1 MENHIFSRE
10 LVNKIADLSRDIY
23 PVITDMDTDVTYL
36 PEKTALFFGFDS
48 QSYEHFF
55 EDVLIEKVNDLDIEE
70 YTEEMAQ
77 RLKGRRLSEE
87 LYIRMGNRDKNHMMG
102 FSVEFMHY
110 RENNHCYMILILK
123 NVSAMQ
129 DIDPYTFLYGQPRY
143 EKDIARYTKECSRLA
158 VLEVEIDHID
168 EFNIL
173 YGTNF
178 SSVIQKE
185 IALEYIAMMD
195 ENKTVY
201 HMNNSKFIFILR
213 NADRKDAGR
222 FMNRIREVINKT
234 NIFNGFK
241 FDFDVY
247 SSCIMLKDYHG
258 ETSTILSKLEYMLDR
273 AKERRTRELLF
284 FNDMVLVNGQEHVNI
299 MKEIHSSVLNHC
311 EGFYVE
317 YQPIVSSVDGRI
329 AGAEALV
336 RWKSKEYGVVS
347 PGMFVDWL
355 EDTPAMYEMG
365 NFVMETSI
373 RDAVEFRKINKDFF
387 ININASSEQLSRPMF
402 GFEVAEI
409 LSKYDFPADHIWLE
423 ITERCRNLPIDVIKS
438 VIAFI
443 KEIGVNIAL
452 DDYGTGSAS
461 SQLLV
466 ELPIDEVKIDM
477 SFIKGIHEQK
487 KKQMM
492 VKSIVDFA
500 NSVGM
505 NSCIEGIEDEK
516 VRDYM
521 QGYNSTWFQ
530 GYCFS
535 KPVSAEALK
544 KMLMDAH

>member
-1 MENHIFSRE
+1 MGNQTFSRE
-10 LVNKIADLSRDIY
+10 LVNKIADLSKDIY
-23 PVITDMDTDVTYL
+23 PVITDMDTGMTYI
-36 PEKTALFFGFDS
+36 PEKTALFFGFDH
-48 QSYEHFF
+48 QEYEHFF
-55 EDVLIEKVNDLDIEE
+55 EDVLIEKVNENDIEE
-70 YTEEMAQ
+70 YNEEISQ

-87 LYIRMGNRDKNHMMG
+87 LYIRMGNREKDHMMG

-110 RENNHCYMILILK
+110 RENNHCYMVLILK
-123 NVSAMQ
+123 NASAMQ
-129 DIDPYTFLYGQPRY
+129 DIDPYTYLYGQPRY
-143 EKDIARYTKECSRLA
+143 EKDIARYIKDSRSLA

-173 YGTNF
+173 YGADF

-185 IALEYIAMMD
+185 MALKYISMMD

-213 NADRKDAGR
+213 DADRGEAKL
-222 FMNRIREVINKT
+222 FMNRIRDAVNKT
-234 NIFNGFK
+234 NVFKGYK
-241 FDFDVY
+241 FDFDLY
-247 SSCIMLKDYHG
+247 SSGIMLNDYQG

-273 AKERRTRELLF
+273 AKETRSRELLF
-284 FNDMVLVNGQEHVNI
+284 FNDMVLINGQEHVNI
-299 MKEIHSSVLNHC
+299 MKVIHSSVMNHC
-311 EGFYVE
+311 DGFYVE

-336 RWKSKEYGVVS
+336 RWKNKEYGVVS
-347 PGMFVDWL
+347 PGLFIDWL
-355 EDTPAMYEMG
+355 EDTPAMYELG

-387 ININASSEQLSRPMF
+387 ININASSEQLSRPVF
-402 GFEVAEI
+402 GFEVADI
-409 LSKYDFPADHIWLE
+409 LAKYDFPADHIWLE
-423 ITERCRNLPIDVIKS
+423 ITERCRDLPIDVIKS

-443 KEIGVNIAL
+443 KETGMNVAL

-477 SFIKGIHEQK
+477 SFIKGIKDQK
-487 KKQMM
+487 KKQGM

-505 NSCIEGIEDEK
+505 NSCIEGIEDES

-521 QGYNSTWFQ
+521 QRYNSTWFQ

-535 KPVSAEALK
+535 KPVSAETLK
-544 KMLMDAH
+544 KLLMDAH